1 MTSLPQE
8 KLVRAI
14 GRWGLTGL
22 MINSIIGGGVFGLPG
37 IIGKLLGAASPW
49 AYVIAAAGMGA
60 IVACFA
66 EISSQFRET
75 GGPYLY
81 ARAAFGRF
89 AGIQMG
95 WLQYLVRLATT
106 AANSNLFVI
115 YLGEF
120 WPGAQRPLARALVL
134 SVLIGF
140 HAGINLIGVRGG
152 AIQSSIFAVAKLLPL
167 SIFVVAGVAYMI
179 SGGAAARPV
188 FSVPMAAAPLRDWMS
203 AILLLVYAFG
213 GAEAAVAP
221 MGEAKDPQR
230 DAPFAMF
237 VGLGVSAV
245 VYLLVQVVTLAALPA
260 GAGGERPLAAAAA
273 VFLGPAGAALMGI
286 GALISLYGNLGAN
299 MINGPRITY
308 GLAEK
313 GDFPPLLARV
323 HPSFRTPHISILIFA
338 GGTYALAFAATFQ
351 WNAVLSALARLF
363 GYIMVCGALPVLRRR
378 TAPPRSMRI
387 PGGLLFSAVGM
398 LCGLVLVSRMGK
410 KELIAML
417 LTAGLAG
424 LNWLWARNRATPAHE
439 PANLP

>member
-1 MTSLPQE
+1 MNSQPQE

-22 MINSIIGGGVFGLPG
+22 MINSIIGGGIFGLPG

-49 AYVIAAAGMGA
+49 AYVIAATGMGA

-66 EISSQFRET
+66 EVSSQFRDT

-95 WLQYLVRLATT
+95 WLQYLVRLASN

-120 WPGAQRPLARALVL
+120 WPGAQRPSARALIL
-134 SVLIGF
+134 L
-140 HAGINLIGVRGG
+140 ALIGVHTVVNLLGVRSGVN
-152 AIQSSIFAVAKLLPL
+152 QSSFFAVAKLLPL
-167 SIFVVAGVAYMI
+167 GIFIVAGVAYMLN
-179 SGGAAARPV
+179 GGAAARAV
-188 FSVPMAAAPLRDWMS
+188 SAPMTAAPLQDWMS

-213 GAEAAVAP
+213 GVEAAVAP

-245 VYLLVQVVTLAALPA
+245 VYLLVQIVTLAALPA

-273 VFLGPAGAALMGI
+273 VFLGPAGAVLMGL
-286 GALISLYGNLGAN
+286 GALISLYGFIGGQ
-299 MINGPRITY
+299 MVNGPRISY
-308 GLAEK
+308 GLAEQ
-313 GDFPPLLARV
+313 GDFPSLLAQV
-323 HPSFRTPHISILIFA
+323 HPRFRTPHISILIFA
-338 GGTYALAFAATFQ
+338 VGTYALAFAATFQ
-351 WNAVLSALARLF
+351 WNAVLSAVARLV

-378 TAPPRSMRI
+378 TAPPRSLRI
-387 PGGLLFSAVGM
+387 PGGLLFSALGM
-398 LCGLVLVSRMGK
+398 LCGLILVSRMGK
-410 KELIAML
+410 KEMVVLL

-424 LNWLWARNRATPAHE
+424 LNWLWARNRVTPPHE
-439 PANLP
+439 QANLS

>member
-1 MTSLPQE
+1 MTSLPKE

-22 MINSIIGGGVFGLPG
+22 MINSIIGGGIFGLPG

-49 AYVIAAAGMGA
+49 AYVIAATGMGA

-66 EISSQFRET
+66 EVSSQFRDT

-95 WLQYLVRLATT
+95 WLQYLVRLASN

-120 WPGAQRPLARALVL
+120 WPGAQRPSARALIL
-134 SVLIGF
+134 L
-140 HAGINLIGVRGG
+140 ALIGVHTVVNLLGVRSGVN
-152 AIQSSIFAVAKLLPL
+152 QSSFFAVTKLVPL
-167 SIFVVAGVAYMI
+167 GIFIVAGVAYML
-179 SGGAAARPV
+179 SGGAAARAV
-188 FSVPMAAAPLRDWMS
+188 SAPMTAAPLQDWMS

-213 GAEAAVAP
+213 GVEAAVAP

-245 VYLLVQVVTLAALPA
+245 VYLLVQVITLAALPA

-273 VFLGPAGAALMGI
+273 VFLGPAGAVLMGV
-286 GALISLYGNLGAN
+286 GALISLYGFIGGQ
-299 MINGPRITY
+299 MVNGPRISY
-308 GLAEK
+308 GLAEQ
-313 GDFPPLLARV
+313 GDFPSLLGRV
-323 HPSFRTPHISILIFA
+323 HPRFRTPHISILIFA
-338 GGTYALAFAATFQ
+338 VGTYALAFAATFQ
-351 WNAVLSALARLF
+351 WNAVLSAVARLF

-378 TAPPRSMRI
+378 TAPPRSLRI
-387 PGGLLFSAVGM
+387 PGGLLFSALGM
-398 LCGLVLVSRMGK
+398 LCGLVLVSRMGN
-410 KELIAML
+410 KELVVLL

-424 LNWLWARNRATPAHE
+424 LNWLWARNRAAPPHE
-439 PANLP
+439 QANLS